1 MTHLQLQ
8 KETKVLDIR
17 IISADNRCVSFE
29 VSDDLSVTV
38 KVPVG
43 MSLAMAERYIHMH
56 ADKIWQEYEKLQT
69 RNHQA
74 LPVTLELEDGRVQY
88 YSGQI
93 LPFLGS
99 MNLELRV
106 RYLSQGEETKLYVE
120 KRAEGGQI
128 LTIRTDNIDQRF
140 LRYCVMC
147 FYKKCAAGIISRRT
161 AQLGQRM
168 HLKFQHVQIG
178 GKKKNTYPALPR
190 LNYKNIEIKDQK
202 TLWGS
207 CSRRKGLRFD
217 WRTIMLPTEIV
228 DYIIVHEL
236 AHLKKMNHSAA
247 FWSEVEKVLPEY
259 RECRKWLNKHGK
271 EYEMF

>member
-93 LPFLGS
+93 LPFLGT

-106 RYLSQGEETKLYVE
+106 R
-120 KRAEGGQI
+120 
-128 LTIRTDNIDQRF
+128 
-140 LRYCVMC
+140 
-147 FYKKCAAGIISRRT
+147 
-161 AQLGQRM
+161 
-168 HLKFQHVQIG
+168 
-178 GKKKNTYPALPR
+178 
-190 LNYKNIEIKDQK
+190 
-202 TLWGS
+202 
-207 CSRRKGLRFD
+207 
-217 WRTIMLPTEIV
+217 
-228 DYIIVHEL
+228 
-236 AHLKKMNHSAA
+236 
-247 FWSEVEKVLPEY
+247 
-259 RECRKWLNKHGK
+259 
-271 EYEMF
+271 